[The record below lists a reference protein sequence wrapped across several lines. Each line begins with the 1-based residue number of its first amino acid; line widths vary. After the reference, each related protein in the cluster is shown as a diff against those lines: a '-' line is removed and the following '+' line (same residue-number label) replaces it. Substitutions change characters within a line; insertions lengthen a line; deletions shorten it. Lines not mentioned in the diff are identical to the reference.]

1 MRARIKKLFPLP
13 ACLLL
18 VSLFTA
24 GCRKPGLATTPASA
38 AAPRAKT
45 TFVYLAALQPLIK
58 IRDSP
63 PAWDTSPALIFAFVP
78 DAITGRLGAL
88 AYFPIPTAIEAD
100 FIAHDPSNRFDYLA
114 DMAEDSI
121 YAYAVNPR
129 NGRLRAIPLSPFA
142 AGREPAA
149 LAFTPN
155 GKFLYVAYQ
164 ALNAVGA
171 YSVDSTTGALTPVP
185 GSPFPT
191 TGTKIYGCCVAVT
204 SDGRYLVAGDQ
215 YSIYSYRIDPGTGAL
230 TLVSSLPAPVGMES
244 LAIDPKGRYA
254 YAAGSGPQALSTYS
268 IAPHSGKLTLHAA
281 TPLDPNDSAGDL
293 VLAPS
298 GRFAYT
304 SQNAGVVLY
313 HLHSGKFSAPLA
325 SWRTPATI
333 HLAIDPSGKFLFAA
347 QGGTYNSL
355 YVWLIDAP
363 TGRLRPVPDSPY
375 PIYGSQPTIMV
386 TAW

>member
-1 MRARIKKLFPLP
+1 MRVRIKKLFPLP

-204 SDGRYLVAGDQ
+204 PDGRYLVAGDQ
-215 YSIYSYRIDPGTGAL
+215 Y
-230 TLVSSLPAPVGMES
+230 
-244 LAIDPKGRYA
+244 
-254 YAAGSGPQALSTYS
+254 LSTATASTPARASSPWSVRCPPRSVWRASPS
-268 IAPHSGKLTLHAA
+268 IPKAA
-281 TPLDPNDSAGDL
+281 TPTQPAAVRKPCPLT
-293 VLAPS
+293 PS
-298 GRFAYT
+298 
-304 SQNAGVVLY
+304 
-313 HLHSGKFSAPLA
+313 
-325 SWRTPATI
+325 
-333 HLAIDPSGKFLFAA
+333 
-347 QGGTYNSL
+347 
-355 YVWLIDAP
+355 
-363 TGRLRPVPDSPY
+363 RL
-375 PIYGSQPTIMV
+375 
-386 TAW
+386 TAES